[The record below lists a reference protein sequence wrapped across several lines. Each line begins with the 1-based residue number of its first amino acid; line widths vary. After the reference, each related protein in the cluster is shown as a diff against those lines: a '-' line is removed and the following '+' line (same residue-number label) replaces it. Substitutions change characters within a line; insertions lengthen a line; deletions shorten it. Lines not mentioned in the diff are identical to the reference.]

1 MSDLN
6 KVMIIGRLGKKPE
19 LGITNS
25 GKSVVSA
32 DFATNFSFREAD
44 GVKVEQTDW
53 HRVTFYA
60 GLADVVGTYMD
71 KGSRAY
77 IEGRLKHGKYRDKDG
92 IDRYTT
98 EIVASELQMLDS
110 R

>member
-6 KVMIIGRLGKKPE
+6 KVMLIGRLGKKPE
-19 LGITNS
+19 ISTTNG
-25 GKSVVSA
+25 GKSVVNA
-32 DFATNFSFREAD
+32 DFATNFNFRDAD
-44 GVKVEQTDW
+44 GIKQEQTDW

-60 GLADVVGTYMD
+60 GLADIVSTYMD

-77 IEGRLKHGKYRDKDG
+77 VEGRLKHGKYTDKDG
-92 IDRYTT
+92 IERYTT

>member
-6 KVMIIGRLGKKPE
+6 KVTIIGRLGKKPE

-25 GKSVVSA
+25 GKSVVNA
-32 DFATNFSFREAD
+32 DFATNFSYRDKD

-60 GLADVVGTYMD
+60 GLADVVGKYMD

-77 IEGRLKHGKYRDKDG
+77 IEGRLKYGKYRDQDG

-98 EIVASELQMLDS
+98 EIVASDLQMLDS